1 MRHRKSNVKL
11 NRSTAH
17 RKALLANLA
26 GSLILHKRITTTIGK
41 ARALRSYAERLVSF
55 AKSGSLAD
63 RRQVLRKITHR
74 ELVKHL
80 FDEIGPRFVERP
92 GGYTRVIKLG
102 PRPGDNAEM
111 AIVEFVGYEDQ
122 FLHNSDK

>member
-41 ARALRSYAERLVSF
+41 ARALRSYAERLVTF
-55 AKSGSLAD
+55 AKGGSLAD

-80 FDEIGPRFVERP
+80 FDEIGPRFQDRA

-102 PRPGDNAEM
+102 PRPGDNSEM

-122 FLHNSDK
+122 FIKSSGN